1 MLTITI
7 AALFG
12 LAIFLGYRA
21 GADTHDRDAW
31 TRRARERQQV
41 ADQYEAALAPS
52 RQRHPSSRRAA

>member
-7 AALFG
+7 AAAFG

-21 GADTHDRDAW
+21 GADTNDRETW
-31 TRRARERQQV
+31 TRKARERQQ
-41 ADQYEAALAPS
+41 AAAQYEAAMAPS